1 MADENTTETAT
12 DEQGAATGV
21 EPEEVPGLGDAG
33 KRALAEERRA
43 RSEAE
48 RREKEQRKQLDTLTA
63 RIAEFE
69 DRDKTEAE
77 RLSTRATSAEKRA
90 EQAEHSLLRLRVAAA
105 KKLPPD
111 LADRLQGDDED
122 AISADADRLLAAFR
136 TAQTPSFD
144 GGVRKP
150 AAGPTDMNALIRQ
163 KAGLS

>member
-1 MADENTTETAT
+1 MADEITTETTAN
-12 DEQGAATGV
+12 EQGAATGV

-48 RREKEQRKQLDTLTA
+48 RREKEQRKQLDTLSA
-63 RIAEFE
+63 RLAEFE
-69 DRDKTEAE
+69 DRDKTESE

-105 KKLPPD
+105 KKLPPE
-111 LADRLQGDDED
+111 LADRLQGDTED
-122 AISADADRLLAAFR
+122 AVTADADRLLAAFR

-144 GGVRKP
+144 GGARTT
-150 AAGPTDMNALIRQ
+150 ARPTSMNDLIRRQ
-163 KAGLS
+163 AGHS

>member
-1 MADENTTETAT
+1 MADETTTETTA
-12 DEQGAATGV
+12 DEQGAATGA

-77 RLSTRATSAEKRA
+77 RLSSRLTSAEKRA

-105 KKLPPD
+105 KKLPPE
-111 LADRLQGDDED
+111 LADRLQGDTED
-122 AISADADRLLAAFR
+122 AVTADADRLLAALR
-136 TAQTPSFD
+136 IQQTPSFD
-144 GGVRKP
+144 GGAR
-150 AAGPTDMNALIRQ
+150 ATARPTSMNDLIRRQ
-163 KAGLS
+163 AGRS